1 MTGGISN
8 GSERLCAGQAWTEN
22 GAEVDRA
29 TGTKSGAE
37 ERARTSTPFRE
48 QAPEACASASSATSA
63 GRGDHV
69 GRTPKYKR
77 NLRPRRAPAES
88 KLLDCRQYT
97 HLARLRPRPRTRCTP
112 TLLHA
117 AGRTLPHPSH
127 RRTRAPRTLDGRRL
141 ASARSGCAA
150 VLALATEPSIIPAL
164 PPAPRIQLA
173 AGLLQCIIVRGRDA

>member
-69 GRTPKYKR
+69 GRTQKYKR
-77 NLRPRRAPAES
+77 NLRPPSSVRRVPAARRLPVHRPPTAASPVSLHES
-88 KLLDCRQYT
+88 ELMHASGRRTLV
-97 HLARLRPRPRTRCTP
+97 PRPP
-112 TLLHA
+112 
-117 AGRTLPHPSH
+117 
-127 RRTRAPRTLDGRRL
+127 
-141 ASARSGCAA
+141 
-150 VLALATEPSIIPAL
+150 
-164 PPAPRIQLA
+164 
-173 AGLLQCIIVRGRDA
+173 